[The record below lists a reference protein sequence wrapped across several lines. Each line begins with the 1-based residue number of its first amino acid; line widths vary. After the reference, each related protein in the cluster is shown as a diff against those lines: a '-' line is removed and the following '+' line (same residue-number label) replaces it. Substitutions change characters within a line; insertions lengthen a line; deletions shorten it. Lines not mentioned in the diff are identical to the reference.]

1 MIMVALLI
9 AAAVQAPQ
17 AASPAQVA
25 EARAHLRRQAEANR
39 RALEDAIRQ
48 RLLDSG
54 YFQMVTGRAEQR
66 SVVAGFERRLRSIGI
81 QATIGKCDWMGLVA
95 EGVKGGNLSYG
106 AACRVRIASRSPA
119 DFLICEASLGGISLT
134 KPDVYSWGA
143 DYIELYIRRA
153 CF

>member
-1 MIMVALLI
+1 
-9 AAAVQAPQ
+9 
-17 AASPAQVA
+17 
-25 EARAHLRRQAEANR
+25 
-39 RALEDAIRQ
+39 
-48 RLLDSG
+48 
-54 YFQMVTGRAEQR
+54 MVTGRAEQR

-119 DFLICEASLGGISLT
+119 DFLICEASLGGNSLT

-143 DYIELYIRRA
+143 DYRDFRIFAKITTGRVRPYCVGRGASPSPIPR
-153 CF
+153 C